1 MMITQATDRLI
12 VNCNTSGH
20 TWLQINN
27 LGGSG
32 ASTVEGR
39 EVVTVNSNS
48 DGTFDKSGRI
58 VVGEYGYNVIQ
69 KTATGT

>member
-1 MMITQATDRLI
+1 MVTD
-12 VNCNTSGH
+12 
-20 TWLQINN
+20 NN
-27 LGGSG
+27 LGGTG